1 MAVTKNII
9 KQPKAQVQVQVTMP
23 WADVEPKWNETL
35 QKMSAEVE
43 LAGFRKGTAPLNMV
57 EQQLSTRLSDEVVK
71 VIMPQALI
79 EALQG
84 TNIVPIDYPKYQS
97 IQFQKGTDLVF
108 TALLTERPAVTVGE
122 YKTIKVA
129 RPAQK
134 TITDEEVAKVIDDIF
149 KRWKL
154 RQPQTPTPAQS
165 TPVPAAPQSGGSLSF
180 NAPADT
186 TQP

>member
-79 EALQG
+79 EALQVQ
-84 TNIVPIDYPKYQS
+84 TLSQLIILNISPSSFK
-97 IQFQKGTDLVF
+97 KGLIWSSQLF
-108 TALLTERPAVTVGE
+108 
-122 YKTIKVA
+122 
-129 RPAQK
+129 
-134 TITDEEVAKVIDDIF
+134 
-149 KRWKL
+149 
-154 RQPQTPTPAQS
+154 
-165 TPVPAAPQSGGSLSF
+165 
-180 NAPADT
+180 
-186 TQP
+186 